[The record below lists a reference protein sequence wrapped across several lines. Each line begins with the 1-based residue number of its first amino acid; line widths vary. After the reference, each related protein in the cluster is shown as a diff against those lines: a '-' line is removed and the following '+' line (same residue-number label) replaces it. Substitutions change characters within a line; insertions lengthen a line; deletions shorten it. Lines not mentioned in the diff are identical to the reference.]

1 MSKHSHDYYARKKPG
16 HDHGHDH
23 DDHAAIEERDEGPP
37 SDFEI
42 MSRAMQEL
50 LEEKGVLTAEQ
61 VRRRMELFEEE
72 LPYRGSRVVAHAWT
86 DPEFKKRLLADGKA
100 AVTEFGIDLEAERL
114 IAVEN
119 TPDVHNVIVC
129 TLCSCYPRALLGMPP
144 TWYKSTNYRSRV
156 VHEPRAVL
164 KEFGTVLPHH
174 VTVRVHDSNADMRYV
189 VIPMRPKGTEG
200 WSEERLAELLTR
212 DTLVG
217 VTAPK
222 VQGESRKS
230 KGGSKPR

>member
-1 MSKHSHDYYARKKPG
+1 MAKHVHDYYAKKKQHHDHDHDHD
-16 HDHGHDH
+16 HDHGP
-23 DDHAAIEERDEGPP
+23 IEERDEGPP
-37 SDFEI
+37 SEYEI

-50 LEEKGVLTAEQ
+50 LESRGVVTAEQ
-61 VRRRMELFEEE
+61 VRRSMELFEEE
-72 LPYRGSRVVAHAWT
+72 LPYRGARVVAHAWT

-100 AVTEFGIDLEAERL
+100 AVAEFGIDMEADRL

-129 TLCSCYPRALLGMPP
+129 TLCSCYPRSLLGMPP

-156 VHEPRAVL
+156 VYEPRAVL
-164 KEFGTVLPHH
+164 KEFGTVLPER

-189 VIPMRPKGTEG
+189 VVPMRPKGTEG
-200 WSEERLAELLTR
+200 WSEERLTGILTR

-217 VTAPK
+217 VT
-222 VQGESRKS
+222 V
-230 KGGSKPR
+230 PRLASEE